1 VVEEALRAN
10 MAIEME
16 QINPDIERT
25 KTRIRMTSQQ
35 FSQVATIIIAYALQ
49 SWVGSCKLLH
59 GVDCET

>member
-1 VVEEALRAN
+1 

-49 SWVGSCKLLH
+49 SWVGS
-59 GVDCET
+59 